1 LVKGLKFWKMH
12 GTGND
17 YIIIDNRDE
26 NLREDNNIMSFARQV
41 CQRRFSVGA
50 DGLLLVYNSDIADVK
65 MRMFNPDGTEAEMC
79 GNGIRCFVKFCYENK
94 IVRKKKLYVETLA
107 GIKQTQLL
115 TSDGEVKSVKVNMG
129 KPSFNRSSIPMLGKG
144 TCINEK
150 LKVDG
155 ETYTVTC
162 LSLGNPHCVLFADDV
177 EAFSVQQIGS
187 KIETYNIFPKRIN
200 VEFVQIVNREEIK
213 VRVWERGVGE
223 TLACG
228 TGACASAVVCYVLGK
243 TDRKVTVHL
252 LGGDLKISYNNCV
265 LMRGPTIKV
274 FAGELSLN

>member
-12 GTGND
+12 GIGND
-17 YIIIDNRDE
+17 YIVVDNRDE
-26 NLREDNNIMSFARQV
+26 KLREDNIMNFARQV

-65 MRMFNPDGTEAEMC
+65 MCMFNPDGTEAEMC
-79 GNGIRCFVKFCYENK
+79 GNGIRCFVKFCYENE
-94 IVRKKKLYVETLA
+94 IVRKKKLDVETLA

-115 TSDGEVKSVKVNMG
+115 TSDGEVKSVKVDMG
-129 KPSFNRSSIPMLGKG
+129 KPSFDRSSIPMLGKG

-155 ETYTVTC
+155 ETYIVTC
-162 LSLGNPHCVLFADDV
+162 ISLGNPHCVLFADDV
-177 EAFSVQQIGS
+177 EVFPVQQIGS
-187 KIETYNIFPKRIN
+187 KIETHKIFPKRIN
-200 VEFVQIVNREEIK
+200 VEFVQIINQEEIK

-228 TGACASAVVCYVLGK
+228 TGACASAVASYVLGK
-243 TDRKVTVHL
+243 TNRKVTVHL
-252 LGGDLKISYNNCV
+252 LGGDLEILYNNCI
-265 LMRGPTIKV
+265 LMKGPTIKV

>member
-12 GTGND
+12 GIGND
-17 YIIIDNRDE
+17 YIVVDNRDE
-26 NLREDNNIMSFARQV
+26 KLREANIVNFARQV

-79 GNGIRCFVKFCYENK
+79 GNGIRCFVKFCYENE
-94 IVRKKKLYVETLA
+94 IVKKKKLYVETLA
-107 GIKQTQLL
+107 GIEQTQLL

-129 KPSFNRSSIPMLGKG
+129 KPSFDRSSIPMLGKG

-150 LKVDG
+150 LKVNG

-177 EAFSVQQIGS
+177 EAFPVQQIGS
-187 KIETYNIFPKRIN
+187 KIETRKIFPKRIN
-200 VEFVQIVNREEIK
+200 VEFVQIINREEIK

-228 TGACASAVVCYVLGK
+228 TGACASAVASYVLGK
-243 TDRKVTVHL
+243 TNRKVTVHL
-252 LGGDLKISYNNCV
+252 LGGDLEILYNNCV
-265 LMRGPTIKV
+265 LMKGPTIKV

>member
-12 GTGND
+12 GIGND
-17 YIIIDNRDE
+17 YIVIDNRGE
-26 NLREDNNIMSFARQV
+26 KLREGNIMNFARQV

-50 DGLLLVYNSDIADVK
+50 DGLLLVYNSDIADAK

-94 IVRKKKLYVETLA
+94 IVKKKKLDVETLA

-115 TSDGEVKSVKVNMG
+115 TSDGEVKSVTVDMG

-150 LKVDG
+150 LNVDG

-177 EAFSVQQIGS
+177 EAFPVQQIGS
-187 KIETYNIFPKRIN
+187 KIEAHKIFPKRIN
-200 VEFVQIVNREEIK
+200 VEFVQIINREEIK

-228 TGACASAVVCYVLGK
+228 TGACASAVASYVLGK
-243 TDRKVTVHL
+243 TNRKVTVHL
-252 LGGDLKISYNNCV
+252 LGGNLEILYNNYI
-265 LMRGPTIKV
+265 LMKGPTIKV